1 MRLTS
6 SRDDLAEATRWAARQ
21 IPAKPTMPVLAG
33 LLLEAEGDQLT
44 VSGYDRE
51 SAGQAT
57 IAARVEEPGTV
68 IVPGRLF
75 TDIVTALPAG
85 IVELDATEQEVTAR
99 LDDNQF
105 RLPVMPDRDYPA
117 LPKAPVVSGSVDASL
132 FAAAVADVSG
142 IAMSQSDAIGAAQ
155 ALGSVRITA
164 VGEEL
169 TLASTDRY
177 RIAIRTIP
185 WTPEHDDTGSLL
197 IPAPTVATAAK
208 ALAGADQ
215 VSLCFTQQGGGNVGL
230 IGGPLTLVIRSTDT
244 AFPNV
249 YGLMPAE
256 DAAAGCITV
265 DPDELAKAAAR
276 ASLVTDKGK
285 PRQVR
290 LTMRRDRIEVA
301 ARGDG
306 PTGRGSVEADID
318 GLDDE
323 YAAAFNVDYL
333 ASVLNPIDGP
343 ARIWLYGPTKP
354 ALIRPVDKDQRYTA
368 VLMPVRLTHA

>member
-1 MRLTS
+1 MRLTA
-6 SRDDLAEATRWAARQ
+6 SRDDLAAATRWAARH
-21 IPAKPTMPVLAG
+21 IPAKPTIPVLAG
-33 LLLEAEGDQLT
+33 LLLEADGDTLT

-57 IAARVEEPGTV
+57 LAASIEQSGTT

-75 TDIVTALPAG
+75 TDIVAALPAG
-85 IVELDATEQEVTAR
+85 IVELDTTEHEVTVR

-117 LPKAPVVSGSVDASL
+117 LPKAPVASGTVDASL

-142 IAMSQSDAIGAAQ
+142 MAMSQSDAIGANQ
-155 ALGSVRITA
+155 ALGAVRITA
-164 VGEEL
+164 AGEEL

-185 WTPEHDDTGSLL
+185 WTCEHDDTGSLL

-208 ALAGADQ
+208 ALASADQ
-215 VSLCFTQQGGGNVGL
+215 VSLCFGQQGNNVAL
-230 IGGPLTLVIRSTDT
+230 ATDNLTLIVRSTDT
-244 AFPNV
+244 VFPDV
-249 YGLMPAE
+249 QALMAGE
-256 DAAAGCITV
+256 DAAAGSITV
-265 DPDELAKAAAR
+265 DPDDLIKAAAR
-276 ASLVTDKGK
+276 ASLVVDRGK

-290 LTMRRDRIEVA
+290 MTMRGDRIGVS

-306 PTGRGSVEADID
+306 PTGRSSVEADID
-318 GLDDE
+318 GLDDD
-323 YAAAFNVDYL
+323 YAIAFNVDYL
-333 ASVLNPIDGP
+333 TSVLSPIDGP
-343 ARIWLYGPTKP
+343 ARIWLYAPTKP
-354 ALIRPVDKDQRYTA
+354 ALIRPADKDFAYTA